1 MATETGKKEYQAL
14 LHRTEGYA
22 EQVRKLF
29 ANAVNDI
36 LALTTSVPHLEE
48 GEVFSY
54 SDNKKMAKKVT
65 DRLRD
70 LHSAVYAAIK
80 KDIELEWDEANK
92 ACDALVATCFG
103 KEILSDKRFAGWFE
117 RNTEAMDAFISRSEA
132 GLDLSDRVWQPVKQL
147 RSEMELAMTVAIG
160 DGDSAA
166 QISRYVRQYLNN
178 PDKLF
183 RRVRDMEG
191 NLKLSKAAKAYH
203 PGQGVYRSSAK
214 NAMRI
219 ARSETNIAYRR
230 ADNTRWQQ
238 MDFVLGQEIQISR
251 SHPEPDICD
260 TLKGRYPKNFVF
272 DGWHPQCFCF
282 VTPILLSEKQM
293 LEMQQAKMEGKEYD
307 VSDKNISDMPENF
320 KSWTINNKERIERA
334 KERGTLPYFIK
345 NNKKTVER
353 IINPPTALETA
364 KERHAAR
371 TPEQIRD
378 IKRRWTLRNAEI
390 RHANRTPE
398 QEQAIIKEWN
408 NRKATRKYG
417 QSILSYMDG
426 ISDVDT
432 TALRKALNG
441 GNTDVI
447 LKEAKKLK
455 AVGKEIL
462 SYSNINNPMQVAKQF
477 SMADAKAVNEA
488 VQKKLDSW
496 AGLSLEKQAK
506 KLKFEAYDYLGG
518 NMNGVQQK
526 YPTWAVSQKAYIK
539 QLGIV
544 EDKIYW
550 QNAVNEFLD
559 VSSFQTKSQPYLDL
573 VSKLQAS
580 IHKKDKAA
588 VQQVMLDIKKKRE
601 QLDKAAAQRAK
612 RKNKRGDPKASV
624 FDKDAYSKE
633 RKDNAFWTADENE
646 ADKYYSVYAE
656 EDWKKWSKEDK
667 HVAYLYTSGSRYI
680 NEPLFDKYYGQKISP
695 IDNSKRDS
703 WTDINTLT
711 SLIND
716 TKPLQ
721 HDVWMQHGEDIS
733 AFYGKFKV
741 RLDELSTKEL
751 KALVGKEGVNTP
763 FTSCGVR
770 EGGGFASEQVIMKIY
785 APKGTRGI
793 YAEPFSHYGDGYY
806 GTDGLKWD
814 GTSRQK
820 AGYSPGG
827 EIEFILQRGTKFRI
841 LNVRKSG
848 SRFYVDVEIIEQ
860 PAKFDNQI

>member
-1 MATETGKKEYQAL
+1 MKQNTGKKEYQAL
-14 LHRTEGYA
+14 LYRTETYA
-22 EQVRKLF
+22 EQVRVLF

-36 LALTTSVPHLEE
+36 LSFSSSVPSLED

-54 SDNKKMAKKVT
+54 SDNKKLAKKVS
-65 DRLRD
+65 DRLRM

-80 KDIELEWDEANK
+80 NDIALEWDEANK
-92 ACDALVATCFG
+92 MCDKLAMSVFG
-103 KEILSDKRFAGWFE
+103 KEVFSDTRFAGWFS
-117 RNTEAMDAFISRSEA
+117 RNTDAMEAFIKRTEN
-132 GLDLSDRVWQPVKQL
+132 GLNLSDRVWNTTKQL
-147 RSEMELAMTVAIG
+147 RSEMELAMTVSIG
-160 DGDSAA
+160 QGESASA
-166 QISRYVRQYLNN
+166 ISRRVRQYLNN

-183 RRVRDMEG
+183 RRIRDEEG

-214 NAMRI
+214 NAMRL
-219 ARSETNIAYRR
+219 ARSETNIAYRTS
-230 ADNTRWQQ
+230 DFERWSQ
-238 MDFVLGQEIQISR
+238 MDFVLGIEINLSR
-251 SHPEPDICD
+251 SHPEYDICD
-260 TLKGRYPKNFVF
+260 ILAGRYPKGFMF
-272 DGWHPQCFCF
+272 KGWHPQCFCF
-282 VTPILLSEKQM
+282 ANPILADIDELDKIEEAMK
-293 LEMQQAKMEGKEYD
+293 AGKPYQSLNE
-307 VSDKNISDMPENF
+307 ITDMPKNF
-320 KSWTINNKERIERA
+320 KEWAVENKERIEKA
-334 KERGTLPYFIK
+334 QKRGTLPYFIK
-345 NNKKTVER
+345 DNKNTVER
-353 IINPPTALETA
+353 IINPPTALQRA

-371 TPEQIRD
+371 TPEQAEAIR
-378 IKRRWTLRNAEI
+378 K
-390 RHANRTPE
+390 
-398 QEQAIIKEWN
+398 QWN
-408 NRKATRKYG
+408 ERKATRKYG
-417 QSILSYMDG
+417 ESILSYMGG

-432 TALRKALNG
+432 SALQNALKG
-441 GNTDVI
+441 GNTSLV
-447 LKEAKKLK
+447 LNEARKLK
-455 AVGKEIL
+455 AIGKDIL
-462 SYSNINNPMQVAKQF
+462 GLTYLDNPMQVARQF
-477 SMADAKAVNEA
+477 SLSDAKAVNEA

-496 AGLSLEKQAK
+496 AGLPLEKQAK

-550 QNAVNEFLD
+550 QNTVNEFLD
-559 VSSFQTKSQPYLDL
+559 ASSFQTKSQPYLDL
-573 VSKLQAS
+573 VLKLQTA
-580 IHKKDKAA
+580 IHKKDKTVA
-588 VQQVMLDIKKKRE
+588 QQTMLDIKKKRE

-612 RKNKRGDPKASV
+612 KKNKKSAPKASV
-624 FDKDAYSKE
+624 FDDDAYSQE
-633 RKDNAFWTADENE
+633 RKNNAFWTADEDE
-646 ADKYYSVYAE
+646 ADKYYSTYAE
-656 EDWKKWSKEDK
+656 GDWKKWSKEDK
-667 HVAYLYTSGSRYI
+667 HIAYLYTSGSRYI
-680 NEPLFDKYYGQKISP
+680 NEPLFDKYYGQKVSP
-695 IDNSKRDS
+695 IDNSIRDS

-716 TKPLQ
+716 ATPLQ
-721 HDVWMQHGEDIS
+721 RDVWMQHGEDIG

-793 YAEPFSHYGDGYY
+793 YAEPYSHYGDGYY
-806 GTDGLKWD
+806 GIDGLKWD

-848 SRFYVDVEIIEQ
+848 SRYYVDVEIIEQ

>member
-1 MATETGKKEYQAL
+1 MATETGKKEYQKL
-14 LHRTEGYA
+14 LYRTEAYA
-22 EQVRKLF
+22 EQVRILF
-29 ANAVNDI
+29 ARAVNDI
-36 LALTTSVPHLEE
+36 LALTTSVPHLED

-54 SDNKKMAKKVT
+54 SDNKKIAQKVT
-65 DRLRD
+65 ERLRN
-70 LHSAVYAAIK
+70 LHSVVYAAIK

-92 ACDALVATCFG
+92 ICNALAATCFG
-103 KEILSDKRFAGWFE
+103 KEILLDKRFAGWFE
-117 RNTEAMDAFISRSEA
+117 RNTEAMDAFINRSEA
-132 GLDLSDRVWQPVKQL
+132 GLNLSDRIWQPVKQL

-214 NAMRI
+214 NAMRV
-219 ARSETNIAYRR
+219 ARSETNMAYRR
-230 ADNTRWQQ
+230 ADNIRWQQ
-238 MDFVLGQEIQISR
+238 MDFVLGQEIHLSR
-251 SHPEPDICD
+251 SHPVPDICD

-272 DGWHPQCFCF
+272 EGWHPQCFCY
-282 VTPILLSEKQM
+282 VTPVLLSEKQM
-293 LEMQQAKMEGKEYD
+293 SEMLQAKMEGKEYD
-307 VSDKNISDMPENF
+307 VSDKTISTMPENF
-320 KSWTINNKERIERA
+320 KSWTIDNKERIERA

-345 NNKKTVER
+345 NNKNTVER

-378 IKRRWTLRNAEI
+378 IKRRWTLRNAKV
-390 RHANRTPE
+390 RHANRTTE
-398 QEQAIIKEWN
+398 QEQAIAKAWN
-408 NRKATRKYG
+408 DRKATRKYG
-417 QSILSYMDG
+417 NNILSYMDG
-426 ISDVDT
+426 IPDVDT
-432 TALRKALNG
+432 TALGKALNS
-441 GNTDVI
+441 GNDTAI
-447 LKEAKKLK
+447 LTKAQKLK
-455 AVGKEIL
+455 AIGKEIL
-462 SYSNINNPMQVAKQF
+462 SYSNIDNPIQVAKQF

-496 AGLSLEKQAK
+496 AGLPLEQQAK

-550 QNAVNEFLD
+550 QNTVNEFLD
-559 VSSFQTKSQPYLDL
+559 ASSFQTKSQPYLDL
-573 VSKLQAS
+573 VSKLQTA
-580 IHKKDKAA
+580 IHKKDKTVA
-588 VQQVMLDIKKKRE
+588 QQTMFDIKKKRE

-612 RKNKRGDPKASV
+612 KKNKKSAPKESV
-624 FDKDAYSKE
+624 FDDDAYSQE
-633 RKDNAFWTADENE
+633 RKNNAFWTADEDE
-646 ADKYYSVYAE
+646 ADKYYSTYAE
-656 EDWKKWSKEDK
+656 RDWKKWSKEDK

-680 NEPLFDKYYGQKISP
+680 NEPLFDKYYGQKVSP
-695 IDNSKRDS
+695 IDNSIRDS

-716 TKPLQ
+716 ATPLQ
-721 HDVWMQHGEDIS
+721 RDVWMQHGEDIG

-793 YAEPFSHYGDGYY
+793 YAEPYSHYGDGYY